1 MQENRKSDTYE
12 EDMKRL
18 QRLRPMDDDFM
29 RCMFKNNMPLAQKVL
44 RVLLNNSDLKL
55 VKLETQV
62 DMKRLLGA
70 RSVCLDALGED
81 AEGKLYNL
89 EIQKDDKGAGPYRAR
104 YHSSVMDVENLS
116 SGEDFEELPE
126 TYVIFITEK
135 DIYEEGLSV
144 YPIERMNVRSG
155 KPFADGEH
163 ILYVN
168 GAYRG
173 NDDIGKLMHDF
184 SCANADDMY
193 DADMA
198 EATRYYKES
207 EKGVTSMCKVFDEIR
222 EEGREE
228 GEIKGRVDIAL
239 ELIELGEDSYE
250 KIAKVTKLSL
260 EKVKELATEV
270 PA

>member
-1 MQENRKSDTYE
+1 MQMQENRKSDTYE

-135 DIYEEGLSV
+135 DIHEEGLSV
-144 YPIERMNVRSG
+144 
-155 KPFADGEH
+155 
-163 ILYVN
+163 
-168 GAYRG
+168 
-173 NDDIGKLMHDF
+173 
-184 SCANADDMY
+184 
-193 DADMA
+193 
-198 EATRYYKES
+198 
-207 EKGVTSMCKVFDEIR
+207 
-222 EEGREE
+222 
-228 GEIKGRVDIAL
+228 
-239 ELIELGEDSYE
+239 
-250 KIAKVTKLSL
+250 
-260 EKVKELATEV
+260 
-270 PA
+270 